1 MCDQVE
7 AEIRMTDNCIICGA
21 AIPSDDQIKKKAEL
35 CRKCSASLAKEKK
48 PQGTYSTFMYFCGI
62 CWRKIKERDCGQS

>member
-35 CRKCSASLAKEKK
+35 CRNCSASLDAECN
-48 PQGTYSTFMYFCGI
+48 GRGLA
-62 CWRKIKERDCGQS
+62 ERGEA